1 MTPAIRDYARLG
13 LVHHLL
19 YPACTADAEH
29 HERTLAEFCER
40 DDIETFDCCL
50 PFGDERRQRLI
61 PRLRACGKTHL
72 TYAAHFFPFR
82 HIGLGTTSASEQGL
96 ARLILADQIE
106 QAAAIGATGF
116 VFASGGPRPELATEA
131 NYQAFREMV
140 GWLCEELGKH
150 GIAALLEPFDMTI
163 DKCFLYGPTQ
173 VCAELVAAGPAN
185 LGIELDLAHV
195 PLMGETFAQAI
206 HNSAPHLRRIH
217 LGNCVLRDKTHP
229 RYGDTHPP
237 VGLPGGEIDTP
248 QLVEILSLLLEVG
261 FLNTANRGDL
271 VFEMTPWPGKSVEDT
286 VADTFSRLDQAWQ
299 HVAQA
304 SRLPSSP

>member
-1 MTPAIRDYARLG
+1 
-13 LVHHLL
+13 
-19 YPACTADAEH
+19 
-29 HERTLAEFCER
+29 LAEFAER

-50 PFGDERRQRLI
+50 PFGDERRQRLV

-96 ARLILADQIE
+96 AKLILADQVE

-116 VFASGGPRPELATEA
+116 VFASGGPSPDLAEPA
-131 NYQAFREMV
+131 NHQAFASMCD
-140 GWLCEELGKH
+140 WLCEQLDRH
-150 GIAALLEPFDMTI
+150 GIDALLEPFDMTV

-173 VCAELVAAGPAN
+173 LCAEFAEARPDNFGL
-185 LGIELDLAHV
+185 ELDLAHV

-206 HNSAPHLRRIH
+206 RNAAPHLRRVH
-217 LGNCVLRDKTHP
+217 LGNCVLKDQSHP

-248 QLVEILSLLLEVG
+248 QLAEILSLLLDVG
-261 FLNTANRGDL
+261 FLNREKRGDL
-271 VFEMTPWPGKSVEDT
+271 VFEMTPWPGKSVEET
-286 VADTFSRLDQAWQ
+286 VADTFARLDEAWSQ
-299 HVAQA
+299 VAQA
-304 SRLPSSP
+304 SRLP